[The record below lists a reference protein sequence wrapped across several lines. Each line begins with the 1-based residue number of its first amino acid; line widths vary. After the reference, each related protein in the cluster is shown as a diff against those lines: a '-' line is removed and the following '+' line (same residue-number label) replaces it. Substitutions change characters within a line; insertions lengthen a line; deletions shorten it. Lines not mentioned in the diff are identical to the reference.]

1 MTEAES
7 NKVIAEYVK
16 LQKLMAVA
24 RRRMMDGDRIS
35 LATITKRTKRFCDH
49 VTSLI
54 PEERIRFSDRLGS
67 LVTVASQSST
77 YCRSTANDGWSCS
90 AAMMSNIW

>member
-7 NKVIAEYVK
+7 NKVIAEYVE

-24 RRRMMDGDRIS
+24 RRRMMDGERIS

-67 LVTVASQSST
+67 LVTDLDLLEVQLHAQQE
-77 YCRSTANDGWSCS
+77 AI
-90 AAMMSNIW
+90 AAQ

>member
-7 NKVIAEYVK
+7 NKVIAEYVE

-67 LVTVASQSST
+67 LVTDLDLLEVQLHAQQE
-77 YCRSTANDGWSCS
+77 AI
-90 AAMMSNIW
+90 AAQ

>member
-1 MTEAES
+1 
-7 NKVIAEYVK
+7 
-16 LQKLMAVA
+16 
-24 RRRMMDGDRIS
+24 MDGERIS

-67 LVTVASQSST
+67 LVTDLDLLEVQLHAQQE
-77 YCRSTANDGWSCS
+77 AI
-90 AAMMSNIW
+90 AAQ